1 MAAPDLLVPLSDP
14 VYRRLFSAQVIA
26 LVGTGLS
33 TVALSLLAFDLA
45 GAGAGTVVGIALALK
60 MVAYVTVSPLVTAWT
75 RGISRKRLLIVL
87 DLTRALAVISIAF
100 VTEIWQIY
108 VLIFLLNA
116 SSAGFTPTFQAV
128 IPDVLEDEDTYTE
141 ALSLSRLAYELEGLA
156 SPAIAAALLGVVSYS
171 GLFAGNA
178 VAFLISA
185 SLVLSTTIPQPRI
198 APKMEQA
205 LRKVTHG
212 IRLYLSIPR
221 LRGLFALNLAAAAA
235 SAMVIVN
242 TVIYVKGDFG
252 LGDSEVAWGLGAA
265 GAGSMVVA
273 MILPKLLRRVGDRSL
288 MLGGGV
294 MLAVGLIEASLV
306 GSLVSL
312 ILCWFFLGCGL
323 ALVQTPAGRLIQRSA
338 HSDERPSLF
347 AAQFSLS
354 HFCWLFTYPIAGVV
368 GGAVGLPAVALIL
381 AALAGLATVLAWML
395 WRPSAPRQRRRNT
408 RREVPS

>member
-1 MAAPDLLVPLSDP
+1 MLVPLRHP
-14 VYRRLFSAQVIA
+14 VYRRLFTAQVIA
-26 LVGTGLS
+26 LVGTGLA

-45 GAGAGTVVGIALALK
+45 GDNAGVVVGIALALK
-60 MVAYVTVSPLVTAWT
+60 MVAYVTVSPVVTAWT
-75 RGISRKRLLIVL
+75 RGVSRKRLLICL
-87 DLTRALAVISIAF
+87 DLTRALAVVSIAF

-108 VLIFLLNA
+108 VLIFFLNA
-116 SSAGFTPTFQAV
+116 CSAGFTPTFQAV

-156 SPAIAAALLGVVSYS
+156 SPAIAAALLGLVSYS

-185 SLVLSTTIPQPRI
+185 SLVFSTTIPQPRI

-205 LRKVTHG
+205 LRKVSHG

-252 LGDSEVAWGLGAA
+252 LGDAEVAWGLGAA

-273 MILPKLLRRVGDRSL
+273 MILPKILRRASDRSL
-288 MLGGGV
+288 MLGGGA
-294 MLAVGLIEASLV
+294 MLAVGLIEASLLE
-306 GSLVSL
+306 SLPAL
-312 ILCWFFLGCGL
+312 MLCWFFLGCGL

-338 HSDERPSLF
+338 NSDERPALF

-354 HFCWLFTYPIAGVV
+354 HFCWLLTYPIAGVL
-368 GGAVGLPAVALIL
+368 GSALGLSAVAIIL
-381 AALAGLATVLAWML
+381 AALAGLATVLAWLL
-395 WRPSAPRQRRRNT
+395 WRP
-408 RREVPS
+408 PSSRVEGIGSHA